1 VNLGGLGWPII
12 QGIPLRR
19 FDQVLGG
26 AILVAVVALIADL
39 LLALAQ
45 RLAVPTGIRVSQSGA
60 SPRAARRAAS
70 ATASTATA

>member
-12 QGIPLRR
+12 QGIPLRK

-26 AILVAVVALIADL
+26 AILVAVLALIVDL

-45 RLAVPTGIRVSQSGA
+45 HAAVPAGVRTAPRKKQS
-60 SPRAARRAAS
+60 RAALKAA
-70 ATASTATA
+70 AAPA

>member
-26 AILVAVVALIADL
+26 AIIVAVLALLVDL
-39 LLALAQ
+39 LLAAAQ
-45 RLAVPTGIRVSQSGA
+45 HAAVPAVLRA
-60 SPRAARRAAS
+60 PRAVRRRAIAPVAAS
-70 ATASTATA
+70 APA